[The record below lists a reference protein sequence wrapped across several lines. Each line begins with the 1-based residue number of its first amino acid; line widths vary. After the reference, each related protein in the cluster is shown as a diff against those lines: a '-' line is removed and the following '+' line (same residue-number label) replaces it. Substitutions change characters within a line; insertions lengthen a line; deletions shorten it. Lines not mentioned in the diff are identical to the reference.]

1 MIDCKNRQ
9 NSTRSDYYSMN
20 HDSIEKEKK
29 DLITDKNMMGVSVYP
44 WPHVLVFLF
53 VEKHI

>member
-1 MIDCKNRQ
+1 
-9 NSTRSDYYSMN
+9 MN

-29 DLITDKNMMGVSVYP
+29 DLKTDKNMMGVSVYP

-53 VEKHI
+53 VEKNI